1 VSPASGV
8 DPGPILSRLE
18 ALGIRLG
25 LERVR
30 GLLAALGDPQ
40 LRFPAVLVAG
50 TNGKGSTSAL
60 VDAMA
65 RAAGY
70 RTGLY
75 TSPHLETVEERIRLD
90 GRTIGAGRLGELL
103 TEIVAAAE
111 RETGSPPTYFE
122 ALTVA
127 AFRWFAEKQV
137 DLAVVEV
144 GMGGRLDATNTCEPE
159 LSVITPIAFDHR
171 EMLGDT
177 LAAIAREK
185 AGILRP
191 GRPALA
197 WIEDEEPAEAVRKAA
212 AELGTPLRFASGEVA
227 IEEIEPLGW
236 SGQRVRLSTPL
247 RRYDLRLALLGDHQ
261 ARNLGLAVRVAE
273 LLSGLGFERLDA
285 RAIAAG
291 AAACRW
297 PGRLEVVDLPDGRR
311 ALLDAAHNEAGA
323 AALAAFLARMGEPVD
338 LLFGALADK
347 DAGEMLSH
355 LAQHARNLVLT
366 TPPSPRAK
374 APADLAAL
382 LSGRRGVFVEPDPG
396 RALDRALSLG
406 GETLAAC
413 GSIFLTGEIR
423 KGLRERFGVPAY
435 INGS

>member
-70 RTGLY
+70 RAGLY

-103 TEIVAAAE
+103 AETVAVAE

-127 AFRWFAEKQV
+127 AFRWFAESQV

-144 GMGGRLDATNTCEPE
+144 GMGGRLDATNTCEPA

-197 WIEDEEPAEAVRKAA
+197 WIEDAEPAEAIRKAA
-212 AELGTPLRFASGEVA
+212 AELGTPLRFASDEVA
-227 IEEIEPLGW
+227 VEAIEPMGW

-247 RRYDLRLALLGDHQ
+247 RRYDLHLALLGDHQ
-261 ARNLGLAVRVAE
+261 ARNLGLAARVAE
-273 LLSGLGFERLDA
+273 VLSGLGFDRLDA
-285 RAIAAG
+285 RSIAAG

-311 ALLDAAHNEAGA
+311 ALLDAAHNESGA
-323 AALAAFLARMGEPVD
+323 AALAAFLARVGQPVD

-347 DAGEMLSH
+347 DVREMLSL
-355 LAQHARNLVLT
+355 LAPRARNLVLT

-374 APADLAAL
+374 NPADLAAL
-382 LSGRRGVFVEPDPG
+382 LSGRSNVLVEPDPS
-396 RALDRALSLG
+396 RALDRALGLG
-406 GETLAAC
+406 GETLVAC
-413 GSIFLTGEIR
+413 GSIFLTGESR